1 MEDTIQSIARSEEV
15 EVTDPD
21 YTNKGNK
28 DEKKMLSSVNISK
41 LHFTTIEMS

>member
-21 YTNKGNK
+21 YANK
-28 DEKKMLSSVNISK
+28 DEKKEILSSVNISK

>member
-21 YTNKGNK
+21 YVNKGNK
-28 DEKKMLSSVNISK
+28 DEKKRYY
-41 LHFTTIEMS
+41 HFKTIEMS

>member
-21 YTNKGNK
+21 YTNK